1 MHKYPAIKLV
11 CYSTL
16 GCFVGFCF
24 NLDFSIIISVSI
36 ISLIF
41 SVFRNVNKFYRYF
54 LICLSIGL
62 LIQFNLNNSTLN
74 FPNKIIP
81 EFRGVFSGS
90 ITEIVKSH
98 SDYQKMIVEG
108 EIKLPSIQKLLKIK
122 ILVNYFHYDDYPTK
136 VGDKIKANI
145 KLKSPQKKIL
155 PTDFDEV
162 NYFKSLGVLF
172 KSNISK
178 KNTIILPSSN
188 FNIKSEIQNVRL
200 IIKSKLKNIFKDSH
214 GIIYS
219 LLTGD
224 KSQLDYSLINRFSK
238 TGIAHVLAISGLHV
252 GIIAFIIY
260 QFLIIFRIRN
270 EKIKLISFISITF
283 LFIVFTGFQPSALR
297 AFSMISLYFILKF
310 LGRKPEPLNIL
321 FFVSIIFLLIDPNLL
336 YSIGFQLSFAAV
348 LSILL
353 LYSSIYKSISYFITS
368 ENKFFT
374 FIKSSFSISIS
385 ATLGTQII
393 SAYHFNVFSI
403 TYPISN
409 LFIIPLVVVLLSF
422 SIISL
427 ILYIINSNI
436 GEFYALSADYVSN
449 LIVNTSNYFYFK
461 EIHSID
467 IDYKVIISI
476 ISFILLFYIFLS
488 NNKNLFIFRV
498 IYSIIISSILFI
510 NIPKENEA
518 NIFVRKNFNAVYKE
532 GINNSYLILI
542 DRKKSLTKTS
552 SDIGLLK
559 YLLSKD
565 KYLHIFITGYNSI
578 LFHDDIKSIIKN
590 KSQFIRIEDI
600 DNLSNIL
607 STKQIYTL
615 YEI

>member
-1 MHKYPAIKLV
+1 MNKYPAIKLI
-11 CYSTL
+11 CYLTL
-16 GCFVGFCF
+16 GFLVGYYF
-24 NLDFSIIISVSI
+24 NLEFSIIISISI
-36 ISLIF
+36 LSLIF
-41 SVFRNVNKFYRYF
+41 SVFRKVNKIYRYF

-62 LIQFNLNNSTLN
+62 LIQFNLNISTLN

-81 EFRGVFSGS
+81 ELRGFFSGN

-98 SDYQKMIVEG
+98 SDYQKVIVEG
-108 EIKLPSIQKLLKIK
+108 ELKLPSNQKLLKIK
-122 ILVNYFHYDDYPTK
+122 ILANYFHFEDYPTK
-136 VGDKIKANI
+136 VGDKIKANL

-260 QFLIIFRIRN
+260 QFLIILRIRN

-283 LFIVFTGFQPSALR
+283 LFIVLTGFQPSALR

-321 FFVSIIFLLIDPNLL
+321 FFVSIIFLLIDPNLI

-353 LYSSIYKSISYFITS
+353 LYSFIYKSISYFITS
-368 ENKFFT
+368 ENRFFR
-374 FIKSSFSISIS
+374 FIKSSISISIS

-409 LFIIPLVVVLLSF
+409 LFIIPLIVLLLSF
-422 SIISL
+422 SIISVL
-427 ILYIINSNI
+427 LYIINTNI
-436 GEFYALSADYVSN
+436 GEFYALSSDYISN
-449 LIVNTSNYFYFK
+449 LIVNISNFFYIR
-461 EIHSID
+461 ELHSID
-467 IDYKVIISI
+467 VDYKVIISI
-476 ISFILLFYIFLS
+476 ISFILLCYVLLS
-488 NNKNLFIFRV
+488 NNKNSFIFRV

-510 NIPKENEA
+510 NIPKENEI
-518 NIFVRKNFNAVYKE
+518 NIFVRKNFNVVYKE
-532 GINNSYLILI
+532 GINNSYIIII
-542 DRKKSLTKTS
+542 DRKKSSAKTS
-552 SDIGLLK
+552 SDIGFIK
-559 YLLSKD
+559 YILSKD
-565 KYLHIFITGYNSI
+565 KYLHVFLTGYNSI
-578 LFHDDIKSIIKN
+578 LFHDDIKNIIKN
-590 KSQFIRIEDI
+590 NSQFITIEEVN
-600 DNLSNIL
+600 NLSNIL
-607 STKQIYTL
+607 STKQLYTL